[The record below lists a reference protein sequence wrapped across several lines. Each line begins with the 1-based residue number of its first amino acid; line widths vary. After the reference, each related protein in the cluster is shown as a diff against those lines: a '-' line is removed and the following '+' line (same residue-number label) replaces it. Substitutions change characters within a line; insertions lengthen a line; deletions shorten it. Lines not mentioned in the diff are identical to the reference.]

1 MLQPSATRGT
11 TFITQGARDT
21 RAGHGCHTANGLQGS
36 SSDQEQKQ
44 PSLQVSST
52 PIPPMAGGS
61 SRAPEQLRV
70 SWENSHAAP
79 YRRGFSK
86 GSPLPCSAKTQ
97 ACRRLLSLPRG
108 FSESSHSFAFP
119 LCRTEVGLMLQT
131 TFSAHAEQPSTRAS
145 PSQQNQPLPPA
156 PPAAGPSHTLQS
168 PPGKKKKTTACGPAH
183 LQTKRRSSSTR
194 QVPPAGLFSA
204 RQEAPVPPSSR
215 RPSQS
220 AGGFL
225 IRGLST

>member
-11 TFITQGARDT
+11 TFITQGARDP
-21 RAGHGCHTANGLQGS
+21 RAGHGCHTASGLQGS

-86 GSPLPCSAKTQ
+86 GSPLPCGAKTQ
-97 ACRRLLSLPRG
+97 GCRRRFCPY
-108 FSESSHSFAFP
+108 P
-119 LCRTEVGLMLQT
+119 EVFQNPPT
-131 TFSAHAEQPSTRAS
+131 PS
-145 PSQQNQPLPPA
+145 PSLSA
-156 PPAAGPSHTLQS
+156 TLKS
-168 PPGKKKKTTACGPAH
+168 G
-183 LQTKRRSSSTR
+183 
-194 QVPPAGLFSA
+194 
-204 RQEAPVPPSSR
+204 
-215 RPSQS
+215 
-220 AGGFL
+220 
-225 IRGLST
+225 